1 MRIKKNGPSRLLH
14 AALDILSKS
23 IFVVVVVV
31 AVLTTTDNPV
41 FVDAFT
47 IIHAPP
53 LHAHSTRRTSITTKI
68 GSKSQ
73 ASIPST
79 TTTTTTTACYAL
91 WNNNKSS
98 DKDGK
103 NKEDG
108 DNKVKSSSLRLM
120 PPSISPMALVRRNLP
135 VYGGLLVLGILPFLD
150 YSSLVNAINS
160 DGIGVVNVL
169 NVVRTGYF
177 GIVAMTTVYLGAQR
191 QDIGMTQAPV
201 SGKRAA
207 LAPVFAGVTLFV
219 LYTLIK
225 YTQFDPGTFYR
236 IFSCLFGLICL
247 AEISQE
253 LFGISPLGPILVDLF
268 QIDEEEQQQLL
279 EQQQQESSQSQKQ
292 PPIMS
297 QPVSGETEIDR
308 LKLRAGG
315 IPAAIFSTVIV
326 LVYFTGVSDLNSLEQ
341 LRIVAT
347 SNNYIATAIA
357 LASLGQVALESYMA
371 GAFLL
376 IGLFFYDALSVF
388 QSDTMI
394 TVATKI
400 EAPVKFLF
408 AGATLPEGG
417 KYPFGV
423 LGLGDIVIPGI
434 FLAMLREFDIE
445 NWWDNNATLFKTK
458 KDEKKMS
465 IFNRIMGGTSN
476 TSSDV
481 ELMYDVNNDENED
494 NGAVSIDYFKEAQ
507 TPYFTN
513 GLVGYA
519 VGLGTTFIVLYSTG
533 QGQPALFYIVPSLL
547 ITSLGTAAYRNE
559 VSELWSYEGA
569 RARGA
574 REVQEAWKKEREQE
588 KEKQAALTTEDNNKL
603 G

>member
-1 MRIKKNGPSRLLH
+1 MHIRRGG
-14 AALDILSKS
+14 
-23 IFVVVVVV
+23 
-31 AVLTTTDNPV
+31 
-41 FVDAFT
+41 
-47 IIHAPP
+47 
-53 LHAHSTRRTSITTKI
+53 RTSIIITERKI

-73 ASIPST
+73 ACISS
-79 TTTTTTTACYAL
+79 TTTACYAL

-98 DKDGK
+98 NKDDY
-103 NKEDG
+103 NKQDG
-108 DNKVKSSSLRLM
+108 DNKVKSSSSRPM
-120 PPSISPMALVRRNLP
+120 PPSISPLALVRRNLP
-135 VYGGLLVLGILPFLD
+135 VYFSLLILGILPFLD
-150 YSSLVNAINS
+150 YNSLVNAINS
-160 DGIGVVNVL
+160 DGMVIDVINVI

-191 QDIGMTQAPV
+191 QDIGMTQTPV

-207 LAPVFAGVTLFV
+207 FAPLFAGVTLFV

-236 IFSCLFGLICL
+236 IFACLFGWICL

-253 LFGISPLGPILVDLF
+253 LFGLSPLGPILVELF
-268 QIDEEEQQQLL
+268 QIDEEEQQQIL
-279 EQQQQESSQSQKQ
+279 EQKQQQESSQSQKQ

-347 SNNYIATAIA
+347 SNNCIATAIA
-357 LASLGQVALESYMA
+357 LASLGQIALESYSA

-408 AGATLPEGG
+408 AGATLPEEGG

-445 NWWDNNATLFKTK
+445 NWWDKNATFKTK
-458 KDEKKMS
+458 KKKKMS
-465 IFNRIMGGTSN
+465 VFSKIMGTSN
-476 TSSDV
+476 TRSDRSDV
-481 ELMYDVNNDENED
+481 ELMYDVNNDDNED
-494 NGAVSIDYFKEAQ
+494 NGAASIDYFREAQ

-569 RARGA
+569 RAREA

-588 KEKQAALTTEDNNKL
+588 K
-603 G
+603 